1 MKVIRRFSEFINES
15 AIEVTPRSAD
25 SFVTILDKYDGE
37 KEVGNNGGAM
47 VEGFLKTI
55 GLSKGQPWCQ
65 AFVYA
70 VFDEFTK
77 SKGISNPL
85 PKTGSVLSH
94 WKQAPESNKIK
105 TSDIKVGSTAGSSG
119 NAGSSGSSGTSGSSG
134 SSGTSGPK
142 PVDSKKVQPGQV
154 FIKTRQ
160 GGGHTGI
167 VLKVDGESFISIDG
181 NSSDKVKINKY
192 KIKDMLGFVDYFQ
205 NQEFSDAFVKAASS
219 LISKSSVG
227 QGGGKE
233 T

>member
-15 AIEVTPRSAD
+15 SLEVTPSSAD

-55 GLSKGQPWCQ
+55 GLGKGQPWCQ

-105 TSDIKVGSTAGSSG
+105 ASDIKIGSTAGSSG
-119 NAGSSGSSGTSGSSG
+119 SSGTAGSSGSSGTSG
-134 SSGTSGPK
+134 PN

-154 FIKTRQ
+154 FIKTRV

-167 VLKVDGESFISIDG
+167 VLKVDGESFISLDG

-205 NQEFSDAFVKAASS
+205 NQEFSEAFVKAASS

>member
-105 TSDIKVGSTAGSSG
+105 RLLLHNSHIHRLRHIR
-119 NAGSSGSSGTSGSSG
+119 
-134 SSGTSGPK
+134 P
-142 PVDSKKVQPGQV
+142 QPDLRY
-154 FIKTRQ
+154 INRTR
-160 GGGHTGI
+160 
-167 VLKVDGESFISIDG
+167 
-181 NSSDKVKINKY
+181 
-192 KIKDMLGFVDYFQ
+192 
-205 NQEFSDAFVKAASS
+205 S
-219 LISKSSVG
+219 L
-227 QGGGKE
+227 
-233 T
+233 